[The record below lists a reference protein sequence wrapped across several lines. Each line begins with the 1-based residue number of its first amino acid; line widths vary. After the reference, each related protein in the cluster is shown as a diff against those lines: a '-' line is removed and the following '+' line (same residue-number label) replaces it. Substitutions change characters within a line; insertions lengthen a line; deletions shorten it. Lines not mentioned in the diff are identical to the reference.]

1 MQNKNNNQKG
11 TMTKIRMNTELRNK
25 LFNKIKN
32 VFENEDTQ
40 EREAYLQSREDVD
53 RQYEQAHRL
62 AVDVVERS
70 YPPEDVAVL
79 RTFKKKYGSPCDVVA
94 KDKCFYF
101 AHNEGVDDEGEPTE
115 TKSHFDFGLF
125 GNLNGSEYSSED
137 GKKFAVAYY
146 REDLKAMDC
155 NPDIFAQQ
163 NENKD
168 NPHKTKHVDECMKAL
183 GSTSY
188 NSYQGDMSNQ
198 TGLTKEFDNPYYLDV
213 IGTSYCRSRAIA
225 CTKDEYEQFETWR
238 IAKGNLVSKHQTWID
253 TIQKQSDQ
261 LKIGLK
267 AYRYLSEGIELAT
280 ELGIQVDEAELIR
293 TNSTGLTIYNPSN
306 LASMIKG
313 MKNKNQSR
321 EAKILARKKYEE
333 SLN

>member
-1 MQNKNNNQKG
+1 MS
-11 TMTKIRMNTELRNK
+11 KIRMNTELRNK
-25 LFNKIKN
+25 LFNKIKHT
-32 VFENEDTQ
+32 FENEDTQ
-40 EREAYLQSREDVD
+40 EREAYLQARENVD
-53 RQYEQAHRL
+53 EQYAIAKQL
-62 AVDVVERS
+62 ATDVVERA
-70 YPPEDVAVL
+70 YPPEDVSVL

-101 AHNEGVDDEGEPTE
+101 AHSEDKDEDGDIKE

-125 GNLNGSEYSSED
+125 GNLNGSEYSSDD
-137 GKKFAVAYY
+137 GKKFAFAYF

-155 NPDIFAQQ
+155 NPDIYAQQ

-168 NPHKTKHVDECMKAL
+168 NPHKTKHIEECSKAL
-183 GSTSY
+183 GHSHSY
-188 NSYQGDMSNQ
+188 HSSNESS
-198 TGLTKEFDNPYYLDV
+198 GMTKTFDEPYFLDV

-225 CTKDEYEQFETWR
+225 CTKDEYEQFEAWR

-253 TIQKQSDQ
+253 TIQKQCEQ

-313 MKNKNQSR
+313 LKNKHQSR

-333 SLN
+333 SIN

>member
-1 MQNKNNNQKG
+1 
-11 TMTKIRMNTELRNK
+11 MNTELRNK
-25 LFNKIKN
+25 LFNKIKD

-40 EREAYLQSREDVD
+40 EKEAYLQARESVD
-53 RQYEQAHRL
+53 HHYKYASEL
-62 AVDVVERS
+62 AKLVVERS
-70 YPPEDVAVL
+70 YPTDDVATL
-79 RTFKKKYGSPCDVVA
+79 RHFKNKYGSPCDVVA

-125 GNLNGSEYSSED
+125 GNLNGSEYDSEE
-137 GKKFAVAYY
+137 GKKFAVAYF
-146 REDLKAMDC
+146 REDLKALDC
-155 NPDIFAQQ
+155 NPDIYAQQ
-163 NENKD
+163 KENKD

-183 GSTSY
+183 GKVG
-188 NSYQGDMSNQ
+188 NSYSSRDDS
-198 TGLTKEFDNPYYLDV
+198 TGMTKTFDDPYYLDV

-225 CTKDEYEQFETWR
+225 CTKDEYTQFENWR
-238 IAKGNLVSKHQTWID
+238 IAKANVVSKHQTWID
-253 TIQKQSDQ
+253 TIQKQCDQ

-313 MKNKNQSR
+313 MKNKQSANTR

-333 SLN
+333 SIN

>member
-1 MQNKNNNQKG
+1 
-11 TMTKIRMNTELRNK
+11 MNTELRNK
-25 LFNKIKN
+25 LYNKIKN

-40 EREAYLQSREDVD
+40 EREAFLQARENVD
-53 RQYEQAHRL
+53 QHYGFASSL
-62 AVDVVERS
+62 AKQVVERA
-70 YPPEDVAVL
+70 YPTEDVAIL
-79 RTFKKKYGSPCDVVA
+79 RTFKKKYGNPCDVVA

-101 AHNEGVDDEGEPTE
+101 AHNEDLDDEGDAKE

-125 GNLNGSEYSSED
+125 GNLNGNEYSSDE
-137 GKKFAVAYY
+137 GKEFAVAYF

-163 NENKD
+163 SENKD
-168 NPHKTKHVDECMKAL
+168 NPHKTKHVDACMKAL
-183 GSTSY
+183 GYNGSSY
-188 NSYQGDMSNQ
+188 SSSNND
-198 TGLTKEFDNPYYLDV
+198 TGMTKTFNDQYYLDV

-225 CTKDEYEQFETWR
+225 CTKDEYTMFEQWR
-238 IAKGNLVSKHQTWID
+238 VAKGNLVSKHKTWID
-253 TIQKQSDQ
+253 SITKQCDQ

-313 MKNKNQSR
+313 LKNKHQSR

>member
-1 MQNKNNNQKG
+1 
-11 TMTKIRMNTELRNK
+11 MTKIRMNTELRNK

-40 EREAYLQSREDVD
+40 EKEAYLQARENVD
-53 RQYEQAHRL
+53 QQYTMASEL
-62 AVDVVERS
+62 AKEVVSRS
-70 YPPEDVAVL
+70 YPPEDVSVL

-101 AHNEGVDDEGEPTE
+101 AHQEGVDDEGEPTE

-125 GNLNGSEYSSED
+125 GNLNGSEYDSEE
-137 GKKFAVAYY
+137 GKKFAFAYY

-168 NPHKTKHVDECMKAL
+168 NPHKTKHVDECSKAL
-183 GSTSY
+183 GKVGNYHSSD
-188 NSYQGDMSNQ
+188 N
-198 TGLTKEFDNPYYLDV
+198 TGMAKTFDEPYYLDV
-213 IGTSYCRSRAIA
+213 IGTSYCRSRAIT
-225 CTKDEYEQFETWR
+225 CTKDEYEAFETWR
-238 IAKGNLVSKHQTWID
+238 IAKGNLVVNHQKWID
-253 TIQKQSDQ
+253 TIMKQCDQ

>member
-1 MQNKNNNQKG
+1 MS
-11 TMTKIRMNTELRNK
+11 KIRMNTELRNK
-25 LFNKIKN
+25 LFNKIKHT
-32 VFENEDTQ
+32 FENEDTQ
-40 EREAYLQSREDVD
+40 EREAYLQARETVNDEYVIA
-53 RQYEQAHRL
+53 QQFAKE
-62 AVDVVERS
+62 VVERA
-70 YPPEDVAVL
+70 YPKEDVATL

-101 AHNEGVDDEGEPTE
+101 AHNEGFDNEGEPTE

-125 GNLNGSEYSSED
+125 GNLNGSEYGSDE
-137 GKKFAVAYY
+137 GKKFAVAYF

-155 NPDIFAQQ
+155 NPDIYAQQ

-183 GSTSY
+183 GYSGY
-188 NSYQGDMSNQ
+188 NGSSGSDNNGMAKS
-198 TGLTKEFDNPYYLDV
+198 FDDQYYLDV

-225 CTKDEYEQFETWR
+225 CTKNEYERFETWR
-238 IAKGNLVSKHQTWID
+238 IAKANLVSKHQTWID
-253 TIQKQSDQ
+253 SIVKQCNQ

-280 ELGIQVDEAELIR
+280 ELGIELDEAELIR
-293 TNSTGLTIYNPSN
+293 TNSTGLTIYNPTN

-313 MKNKNQSR
+313 MKNKQSSNTR
-321 EAKILARKKYEE
+321 EAKILARKQYEE
-333 SLN
+333 SIN

>member
-1 MQNKNNNQKG
+1 MS
-11 TMTKIRMNTELRNK
+11 KIRMNTELRNK
-25 LFNKIKN
+25 LFNKMKN

-40 EREAYLQSREDVD
+40 EREAFLQAREDVNLE
-53 RQYEQAHRL
+53 YSVAKNL
-62 AVDVVERS
+62 AKRVVERA
-70 YPPEDVAVL
+70 YPPEDVSVL

-101 AHNEGVDDEGEPTE
+101 AHNEDTDEDGDTKE

-137 GKKFAVAYY
+137 GKKFAVAYF
-146 REDLKAMDC
+146 REELKAKDC

-183 GSTSY
+183 GHSGSSY
-188 NSYQGDMSNQ
+188 SNGDNIGMA
-198 TGLTKEFDNPYYLDV
+198 KEFDNNYYLDV

-225 CTKDEYEQFETWR
+225 CTKDEYSMFERWR
-238 IAKGNLVSKHQTWID
+238 IAKANLVSKHQSWID
-253 TIQKQSDQ
+253 TIQKQCDQ

-313 MKNKNQSR
+313 MKNKHQSR
-321 EAKILARKKYEE
+321 EAKILARKQYEQ
-333 SLN
+333 SVN